1 MKLTKEIKTAYA
13 MALVLA
19 SDAALAAP
27 GGLDANPHDK
37 FQKIL
42 EIIQGCGVVVLTIA
56 VCWAGYKIMFQ
67 GQTLREVA
75 PPLLGAILFAGAGFL
90 ANLLI
95 PS

>member
-27 GGLDANPHDK
+27 GGLNVESK
-37 FQKIL
+37 FTAIRDVL
-42 EIIQGCGVVVLTIA
+42 QGCGVVVLTIA
-56 VCWAGYKIMFQ
+56 IMWAGYKIMFQ

-75 PPLLGAILFAGAGFL
+75 PPLLGAILFAGATGL
-90 ANLLI
+90 ARLLI
-95 PS
+95 D

>member
-19 SDAALAAP
+19 SDAAMAAAQ

-37 FQKIL
+37 LQKIL
-42 EIIQGCGVVVLTIA
+42 DIIQDCGVVVLTIA

-75 PPLLGAILFAGAGFL
+75 PPLLGAILFAGAGYL

-95 PS
+95 